1 MNKTTKIS
9 VITALFASLANASM
23 SAHLDKMH
31 LGSVDAI
38 TILSIGLIISMGH
51 CIGMCGGIVMAYSAS
66 KIDPQWNKVTQGT
79 AHLLYSLGR
88 VTTYTIMGIIF
99 GAIGSAVTFSNT
111 SIGIMTI
118 IAGIAMILA
127 GLSLG
132 GKLKFLTNI
141 EHSLSSSP
149 TYAKLFKQALSSK
162 SKKSFYLLGML
173 NGMLPCGPV
182 YIFAIA
188 AAATGSA
195 LLGGAVMF
203 LFGIS
208 TIPALWL
215 LGMLTGQAN
224 SFKYKKVMTII
235 ASIAVIIY
243 GLWTIKRGVTFIQ
256 NPNISPKIM
265 ATKAYKHAKQNNND
279 SPAVEKR

>member
-1 MNKTTKIS
+1 MDKIIKIL
-9 VITALFASLANASM
+9 VIMLVFISLADASM

-31 LGSVDAI
+31 LGSVDAV
-38 TILSIGLIISMGH
+38 TILSIGLMISMGH

-99 GAIGSAVTFSNT
+99 GTIGSAVAFSNT

-118 IAGIAMILA
+118 IAGVAMILA
-127 GLSLG
+127 GLSLA
-132 GKLKFLTNI
+132 GKLKFLTKI

-149 TYAKLFKQALSSK
+149 TYSKLFRQALSSK

-173 NGMLPCGPV
+173 NGILPCGPV

-195 LLGGAVMF
+195 LLGGSVMF
-203 LFGIS
+203 LFGLS
-208 TIPALWL
+208 TIPALWI

-224 SFKYKKVMTII
+224 KFKYKKVMAII
-235 ASIAVIIY
+235 ASILVVLY
-243 GLWTIKRGVTFIQ
+243 GLWTIKRGAMFIQ
-256 NPNISPKIM
+256 NQNISPKIM
-265 ATKAYKHAKQNNND
+265 ATKAYKEANQDKDNASIIKNQ
-279 SPAVEKR
+279 